1 MERLIRY
8 TPEEKM
14 EIIHLV
20 EHSNL
25 SVKKTLE
32 ELQVP
37 RSTFYSWYQRYQEHG
52 MDGLKNKKLKVKQ
65 FWNRIPD
72 HVRGQIVN
80 LALEYPDESPRQLT
94 YRFID
99 DEAYFVSESSVYR
112 ILKGYDLIESPA
124 FEVITAKNKFDN
136 PTKRVNEMWQT
147 DFTQFLVVDWGW
159 YYLSTVLED
168 YSRYILAYKLS
179 PTMNAQDAEDT
190 LKIALAKAEIDKVKV
205 YHKPRLL
212 SDNGP
217 AYHSADLAQ
226 FLKERRIDHIYG
238 APYHPMTQ
246 GKIERWHR
254 SMKNVIKLQNY
265 YSPSELERAIAEWA
279 EYYNNQRYHESL
291 ENVTPADVYFGREKE
306 IIKKRNKL
314 KEQSLAL
321 RRQQYLQIVG
331 V

>member
-99 DEAYFVSESSVYR
+99 DKAYFVSESSVYR

-331 V
+331 I

>member
-8 TPEEKM
+8 KPEEKM

-99 DEAYFVSESSVYR
+99 DKAYFVSESSVYR

-124 FEVITAKNKFDN
+124 FEVITAKDKFDN

>member
-99 DEAYFVSESSVYR
+99 EKAYFVSESSVYR

-124 FEVITAKNKFDN
+124 FEVITAKDKFDN

-314 KEQSLAL
+314 KVQSLAL

>member
-1 MERLIRY
+1 
-8 TPEEKM
+8 M

-99 DEAYFVSESSVYR
+99 EKAYFVSESSVYR

-124 FEVITAKNKFDN
+124 FEVITAKDKFDN

-159 YYLSTVLED
+159 YYLSTVLDD

-226 FLKERRIDHIYG
+226 FLKERRIDHIHG

-265 YSPSELERAIAEWA
+265 YAPSELEQAIAEWVK
-279 EYYNNQRYHESL
+279 YYNNQRYHESL

-321 RRQQYLQIVG
+321 RRQQYLQMVG

>member
-1 MERLIRY
+1 
-8 TPEEKM
+8 M

-37 RSTFYSWYQRYQEHG
+37 RSTFYSWYQCYQEHG

-99 DEAYFVSESSVYR
+99 EKAYFVSESSVYR

-124 FEVITAKNKFDN
+124 FEVITAKDKFDN

-159 YYLSTVLED
+159 YYLSTVLDD

-190 LKIALAKAEIDKVKV
+190 LKIALAKADIDKVKV

-226 FLKERRIDHIYG
+226 FLKERRIDHIHG

-265 YSPSELERAIAEWA
+265 YSPSELQRAIAEWV

-321 RRQQYLQIVG
+321 RRQHYLQIVG